1 MPWPEDRASR
11 FYVVVTFLSCNRPVL
26 ALLLA
31 GLSQSEDCTTDFFVF
46 TMNHGILQPR
56 PNTL

>member
-11 FYVVVTFLSCNRPVL
+11 FYVVVTFLSCNKPML

-31 GLSQSEDCTTDFFVF
+31 GLS
-46 TMNHGILQPR
+46 
-56 PNTL
+56 